1 MSQIDAFKR
10 LAALEAAR
18 HQAVVDRYLA
28 YVAHVDE
35 LTPNEVAELR
45 TGSASGVRSEPATPD
60 EIANAQQLW
69 DEMVAWEVAT
79 GRTGGAA

>member
-1 MSQIDAFKR
+1 MNQTLKR
-10 LAALEAAR
+10 LTVLESVR
-18 HQAVVDRYLA
+18 HQEVVDRYVA

-79 GRTGGAA
+79 GRTGEAA